1 MAANMLLGLGTRFI
15 DPNSLAKIFI
25 ETIAAKAV
33 DPSRWSDAA
42 KKVRLRHIMLEAWE
56 AANIVKVL
64 RLDDVVAQAAA
75 FLGVEVPKTPEY
87 LKISAMD
94 LLFGILKDTALDT
107 WKPEEL
113 MLLAK
118 SLNYAIY
125 CRSDAFDDLVG
136 LTLAMMV
143 DHTIDELHE
152 SDHWSAWNVVIQV
165 VLPLLHSKRTLLVDP
180 FYARLVAQI
189 NLVDEASMQSQT
201 KIEKESRTLLL
212 SYQAQLKVE
221 PTAQTAKTDQEDIA
235 VVKARAKAKHIILKN
250 IQNVLDYG
258 VCIDNDDMLEAT
270 VARIIESIKSKV
282 DFKGLFISGAKTLS
296 TTENVLAFSTAT
308 AVELAFRNTPFLP
321 GPVRW
326 LGYSLCPVLFLS
338 SRSAIMAAEAQIAA
352 FRRPRRM
359 LKIH

>member
-1 MAANMLLGLGTRFI
+1 MLLGLGTRFI
-15 DPNSLAKIFI
+15 DPNGLAKNFI

-56 AANIVKVL
+56 AANVVKVL

-87 LKISAMD
+87 IKISAVD
-94 LLFGILKDTALDT
+94 LLYSILKDTALDT
-107 WKPEEL
+107 WKPEER

-125 CRSDAFDDLVG
+125 CRSDSFEDRVG
-136 LTLAMMV
+136 LTLDTMAAS
-143 DHTIDELHE
+143 TIDELHE
-152 SDHWSAWNVVIQV
+152 RDHWSAWNVVIQF
-165 VLPLLHSKRTLLVDP
+165 VLPFLSSKRTLLVDP

-189 NLVDEASMQSQT
+189 NLTDAVFFQSQA

-221 PTAQTAKTDQEDIA
+221 PTAQEDIA
-235 VVKARAKAKHIILKN
+235 VVKAKTIILKN

-296 TTENVLAFSTAT
+296 RTENVLAFSTAT
-308 AVELAFRNTPFLP
+308 AADLAFRNIPFLP

-326 LGYSLCPVLFLS
+326 LGYSLCPELFLI
-338 SRSAIMAAEAQIAA
+338 SRSAILAAEAQIAA
-352 FRRPRRM
+352 FRRPAKA
-359 LKIH
+359 LAIT